1 MSAQHR
7 RGEMEDKMK
16 VCMIITDGFEE
27 AETLCPFDMLV
38 RGGVDVDI
46 YSLLDQDA
54 KGRSGAVLTDLKP
67 FSTFNDAGYEALI
80 LPGGPEWQAI
90 EADPKVQEV
99 ISTFIKSD
107 RYVCAICAAPTI
119 LGRAGYLKGKNYTCF
134 GSMDA
139 DFGGTHHE
147 QYVVVDG
154 KIITASSAAASID
167 FGLKILEILKGQ
179 EVADKVKNDIYYH
192 YKG

>member
-1 MSAQHR
+1 
-7 RGEMEDKMK
+7 MK
-16 VCMIITDGFEE
+16 ACMIITDGFEE

-38 RGGVDVDI
+38 RGGVGVDI

-67 FSTFNDAGYEALI
+67 FSTFDDQGYDALI

-90 EADPKVQEV
+90 EASSKVQDV
-99 ISTFIKSD
+99 IRTFMNSN

-134 GSMDA
+134 GSMDD
-139 DFGGTHHE
+139 DFGGIHHDR
-147 QYVVVDG
+147 YVVQDG
-154 KIITASSAAASID
+154 KLITASSAAASID
-167 FGLKILEILKGQ
+167 FGLTILAALQGDSASQ
-179 EVADKVKNDIYYH
+179 EVKDGIYYH
-192 YKG
+192 YKRSN